1 MKACFVRYL
10 PRRRNIV
17 DEEAGGFLMRRI
29 ADGEAGGLSPFQM
42 HLRYLR
48 SRQTIVDE
56 EAGGLNGSIMF
67 IECLQSA
74 RAMLRV

>member
-1 MKACFVRYL
+1 
-10 PRRRNIV
+10 
-17 DEEAGGFLMRRI
+17 MRRI

-56 EAGGLNGSIMF
+56 EAGGLNGLVFMF
-67 IECLQSA
+67 NH
-74 RAMLRV
+74 VH

>member
-29 ADGEAGGLSPFQM
+29 AGGEAGGLSPFQM

-56 EAGGLNGSIMF
+56 EAGGLNGLVFMF
-67 IECLQSA
+67 NH
-74 RAMLRV
+74 VH